1 MNKITAILLS
11 MLLVASSLSAQKTLR
26 LSQLHK
32 KGKLVAVNRT
42 ISIETDALS
51 DYIKVSE
58 STGEGIIWL
67 PIENSTTG
75 SFTLELRGKDELQKS
90 FVGLAF
96 SGQNDS
102 TYEAVYCRPFNFL
115 ASDSVRKIH
124 AIQYIAHPEFTW
136 KRLRE
141 ERNSEFENPIQFPP
155 EPNNWFSMTIQV
167 TEKEVIALI
176 NGNVNPALKVKRLRT
191 AQAGK
196 VGIFLGSGSGGDFR
210 KLVYS
215 TN

>member
-26 LSQLHK
+26 FAQLHK
-32 KGKLVAVNRT
+32 KGKLVAVNRV
-42 ISIETDALS
+42 ISIESDELS
-51 DYIKVSE
+51 DYIKISE
-58 STGEGIIWL
+58 ATGEGIIWL

-176 NGNVNPALKVKRLRT
+176 NGNANPALKIKRLQT
-191 AQAGK
+191 SQAGK
-196 VGIFLGSGSGGDFR
+196 IGIFLGSGSGGDFR

>member
-1 MNKITAILLS
+1 MSKTISFLLALMVITCS
-11 MLLVASSLSAQKTLR
+11 VSAQKTLR

-32 KGKLVAVNRT
+32 KGKLVAMNRV
-42 ISIETDALS
+42 ISIETDAQS
-51 DYIKVSE
+51 DYIKISE
-58 STGEGIIWL
+58 ATGEGIIWL

-96 SGQNDS
+96 NGQNDS

-136 KRLRE
+136 KRLRD
-141 ERNSEFENPIQFPP
+141 ERNAEFENPIQFPP
-155 EPNNWFSMTIQV
+155 EPNNWFSMTIHV

-176 NGNVNPALKVKRLRT
+176 NGNANPALKVKRLRT

-196 VGIFLGSGSGGDFR
+196 IGIFLGSGSGGSFR